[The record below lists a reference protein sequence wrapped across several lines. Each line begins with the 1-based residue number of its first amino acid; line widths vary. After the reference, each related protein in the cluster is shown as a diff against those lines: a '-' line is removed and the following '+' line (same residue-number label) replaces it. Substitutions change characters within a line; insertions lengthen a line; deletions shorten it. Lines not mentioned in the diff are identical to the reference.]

1 MIKSLQCLFLV
12 VTLMLTSALL
22 TTQESH
28 ASSVDQSKH
37 VVMLLWRGM
46 TQAEQGFVDEMNQS
60 DNIRITILDA
70 DKNRQTLAKHINSLD
85 GLEPDLIYT
94 FGTTITLSLLGST
107 NAPTEFNNS
116 GTIPVVFNIVS
127 DPIGSKIVDSVDS
140 TQRAQN
146 YTGISHIVP
155 YEVQLNVIKELGSIN
170 TVGIVFNPLE
180 NNSQIAANTLLAVS
194 MQNDITVKRY
204 PFRKRLTA

>member
-1 MIKSLQCLFLV
+1 MIKSLQCLLLV
-12 VTLMLTSALL
+12 VTLMLTSAPL

-28 ASSVDQSKH
+28 ASSVDQPKH

-46 TQAEQGFVDEMNQS
+46 TQAEQGFVDEMNQN
-60 DNIRITILDA
+60 DNVRITILDA

-107 NAPTEFNNS
+107 NAPTEFNNN

-146 YTGISHIVP
+146 YTALAILSP
-155 YEVQLNVIKELGSIN
+155 MKCSLMSSKNWEASI
-170 TVGIVFNPLE
+170 PWAL
-180 NNSQIAANTLLAVS
+180 S
-194 MQNDITVKRY
+194 
-204 PFRKRLTA
+204 LTH